1 MKKNLV
7 LLIALALTLIPIST
21 YGTDHA
27 GPKTPSCGN
36 YKVTKKEVIVG
47 VKFPKG
53 TYQVNAFGIPCS
65 KVMGKEGLFSKFLKL
80 KDRDPLPKPWRY
92 LAGAVGAPKFSS
104 SSGVGFRVQLLTPT
118 PSDSPSATPSPKKIV
133 PDEALVVQALFEEI
147 WKSSAKSKTKV
158 KIEIE
163 PARKDSDWAKQQ
175 VDLTDISLELFV
187 KMGFDIKTE
196 STIYIGWDWN
206 WIQQYMPK
214 QSWCYTGQWAGAG
227 SCGEGILFINLKYTA
242 DSLRSGDKEIPFPS
256 KQVQFGATSVMIHE
270 LAHQAQRDFAE
281 SNGKNVS
288 FYPAW
293 IREGAAELLKIAGYA
308 KYHGISYIEAR
319 DLYLY
324 TNYTFQGCGDAKIL
338 EMLMSNNHPRNC
350 NYTVGM
356 LAVEYLAATKKDL
369 RTTFTFAG
377 SKLDGLGPNFNNQTG
392 ISEET
397 YRLVMKEVFNLD
409 ISVWDPLAEK
419 YYGTWAP

>member
-1 MKKNLV
+1 MALKLRLLIPAIALLLSLFPLSSAEAAVTAGASCKTSGQVVVVKGTQFKCMKKGKK
-7 LLIALALTLIPIST
+7 LTWSKFTVRTP
-21 YGTDHA
+21 A
-27 GPKTPSCGN
+27 TPSPSP
-36 YKVTKKEVIVG
+36 T
-47 VKFPKG
+47 P
-53 TYQVNAFGIPCS
+53 
-65 KVMGKEGLFSKFLKL
+65 
-80 KDRDPLPKPWRY
+80 
-92 LAGAVGAPKFSS
+92 
-104 SSGVGFRVQLLTPT
+104 TPT
-118 PSDSPSATPSPKKIV
+118 PSPVPTPSASPKPSPTKLV
-133 PDEALVVQALFEEI
+133 PTEALVVQALFEEI
-147 WKSSAKSKTKV
+147 WKSSATSKTKV

-175 VDLTDISLELFV
+175 AELTDISLELFA

-196 STIYIGWDWN
+196 PTIYIGWDWN

-227 SCGEGILFINLKYTA
+227 SCGEGILFINLKHTA

-256 KQVQFGATSVMIHE
+256 KQVQFNTTSVMIHE
-270 LAHQAQRDFAE
+270 LAHQAQRDFSE

-319 DLYLY
+319 DIYLY

-338 EMLMSNNHPRNC
+338 EMLMSNNHPRSC
-350 NYTVGM
+350 NYTAGM
-356 LAVEYLAATKKDL
+356 LAVEYLAATTKDL
-369 RTTFTFAG
+369 RSTFSFAG

-397 YRLVMKEVFNLD
+397 YRLVMKEVFNLEN
-409 ISVWDPLAEK
+409 SVWDPLAEK

>member
-1 MKKNLV
+1 MKQKWRLLV
-7 LLIALALTLIPIST
+7 PAIALLLSIFPLSSAEAAVT
-21 YGTDHA
+21 A
-27 GPKTPSCGN
+27 GASCKAAGQ
-36 YKVTKKEVIVG
+36 VIV
-47 VKFPKG
+47 VKGAQFKCVKKG
-53 TYQVNAFGIPCS
+53 KKLTWN
-65 KVMGKEGLFSKFLKL
+65 KFNV
-80 KDRDPLPKPWRY
+80 RTPATPKPS
-92 LAGAVGAPKFSS
+92 PTP
-104 SSGVGFRVQLLTPT
+104 TPT
-118 PSDSPSATPSPKKIV
+118 PSASASPSASPSPKKVV
-133 PDEALVVQALFEEI
+133 PNEALVVQALFEEI
-147 WKSSAKSKTKV
+147 WKSSATSKTKV

-175 VDLTDISLELFV
+175 ADLTDISLELFV
-187 KMGFDIKTE
+187 KMGFGIETDP
-196 STIYIGWDWN
+196 TIYIGWDWK

-214 QSWCYTGQWAGAG
+214 QSWCYDGQWAGAG
-227 SCGEGILFINLKYTA
+227 SCGEGILFINLKHTA

-308 KYHGISYIEAR
+308 KYHDISYIEAR
-319 DLYLY
+319 DIYLY
-324 TNYTFQGCGDAKIL
+324 TNSTWQGCGDAKIL
-338 EMLMSNNHPRNC
+338 EMLMSNNHPRSC
-350 NYTVGM
+350 NYTAGM
-356 LAVEYLAATKKDL
+356 LAVEYLVATTKDL
-369 RTTFTFAG
+369 RSTFSFAG

-409 ISVWDPLAEK
+409 NSLWDPLVEK

>member
-1 MKKNLV
+1 MKQKLRLLV
-7 LLIALALTLIPIST
+7 PATALFLSIFPLSSAEAAVT
-21 YGTDHA
+21 A
-27 GPKTPSCGN
+27 GASCKAAGQ
-36 YKVTKKEVIVG
+36 VIV
-47 VKFPKG
+47 VKGAQFKCVKKG
-53 TYQVNAFGIPCS
+53 KKLTWN
-65 KVMGKEGLFSKFLKL
+65 KFNV
-80 KDRDPLPKPWRY
+80 RTPATPKPS
-92 LAGAVGAPKFSS
+92 PTP
-104 SSGVGFRVQLLTPT
+104 TPT
-118 PSDSPSATPSPKKIV
+118 PSASASPSASPSPKKVV
-133 PDEALVVQALFEEI
+133 PNEALVVQALFEEI
-147 WKSSAKSKTKV
+147 WKSSATSKTKV

-175 VDLTDISLELFV
+175 ADLTDISLELFE
-187 KMGFDIKTE
+187 KMGFGIETDP
-196 STIYIGWDWN
+196 TIYIGWDWK

-214 QSWCYTGQWAGAG
+214 QSWCYDGQWAGAG
-227 SCGEGILFINLKYTA
+227 SCGEGILFINLKHTA

-308 KYHGISYIEAR
+308 KYHDISYIEAR
-319 DLYLY
+319 DIYLY
-324 TNYTFQGCGDAKIL
+324 TNSTWQGCGDAKIL
-338 EMLMSNNHPRNC
+338 EMLMSNNHPRSC
-350 NYTVGM
+350 NYTAGM
-356 LAVEYLAATKKDL
+356 LAVEYLVATTKDL
-369 RTTFTFAG
+369 RSTFSFAG

-409 ISVWDPLAEK
+409 NNVWDPLVEK

>member
-1 MKKNLV
+1 MKQKLRLLV
-7 LLIALALTLIPIST
+7 PAIALLLSLFPLTSAEAAVT
-21 YGTDHA
+21 A
-27 GPKTPSCGN
+27 GASCKTSGQ
-36 YKVTKKEVIVG
+36 IV
-47 VKFPKG
+47 VVKG
-53 TYQVNAFGIPCS
+53 TQFKCV
-65 KVMGKEGLFSKFLKL
+65 KKGKKLTWSKFTV
-80 KDRDPLPKPWRY
+80 RTPATPKPS
-92 LAGAVGAPKFSS
+92 P
-104 SSGVGFRVQLLTPT
+104 TPT
-118 PSDSPSATPSPKKIV
+118 PSPSPVPTPSASPSASPSPSPSPKKVV
-133 PDEALVVQALFEEI
+133 PNEALVVQALFEEM
-147 WKSSAKSKTKV
+147 WKRSATSKTKV

-175 VDLTDISLELFV
+175 AELTDISLELFA
-187 KMGFDIKTE
+187 KMGFEIKSE
-196 STIYIGWDWN
+196 PTIYIGWDWN

-227 SCGEGILFINLKYTA
+227 SCGEGILFINLKHTA

-256 KQVQFGATSVMIHE
+256 KQVQFNTTSVMIHE
-270 LAHQAQRDFAE
+270 LAHQAQRDFSE

-319 DLYLY
+319 DIYLY

-338 EMLMSNNHPRNC
+338 EMLMSNNHPRSC
-350 NYTVGM
+350 NYTAGM
-356 LAVEYLAATKKDL
+356 LAVEYLAATTKDL
-369 RTTFTFAG
+369 RSTFSFAG

-409 ISVWDPLAEK
+409 NSAWDPLAEK

>member
-1 MKKNLV
+1 MRQKWRLLV
-7 LLIALALTLIPIST
+7 PAIALLLSLFPLTSAEAAVT
-21 YGTDHA
+21 A
-27 GPKTPSCGN
+27 GASC
-36 YKVTKKEVIVG
+36 KKSGQVVV
-47 VKFPKG
+47 VKGAQFKCVKKG
-53 TYQVNAFGIPCS
+53 S
-65 KVMGKEGLFSKFLKL
+65 KLTWSKFTA
-80 KDRDPLPKPWRY
+80 RTPATPKPS
-92 LAGAVGAPKFSS
+92 P
-104 SSGVGFRVQLLTPT
+104 TPT
-118 PSDSPSATPSPKKIV
+118 PSASASASPSASPSPKKVV
-133 PDEALVVQALFEEI
+133 PNEALVVQALFEEI
-147 WKSSAKSKTKV
+147 WKSSATSKTKV

-175 VDLTDISLELFV
+175 ADLTDISLELFV
-187 KMGFDIKTE
+187 KMGFGIETDP
-196 STIYIGWDWN
+196 TIYIGWDWK

-214 QSWCYTGQWAGAG
+214 QSWCYDGQWAGAG
-227 SCGEGILFINLKYTA
+227 SCGEGILFINLKHTA

-319 DLYLY
+319 DIYLY
-324 TNYTFQGCGDAKIL
+324 TNSTWQGCGDAKIL
-338 EMLMSNNHPRNC
+338 EMLMSNNHPRSC
-350 NYTVGM
+350 NYTAGM
-356 LAVEYLAATKKDL
+356 LAAEYLAATTKDL
-369 RTTFTFAG
+369 RSTFSFAG

-409 ISVWDPLAEK
+409 NNVWDPLVEK

>member
-1 MKKNLV
+1 MALKLRLLIPAIALLLSLFPLSSAEAAVTAGASCKTSGQVVVVKGTQFKCMKKGKK
-7 LLIALALTLIPIST
+7 LTWSKFTVRTP
-21 YGTDHA
+21 A
-27 GPKTPSCGN
+27 TPSPSP
-36 YKVTKKEVIVG
+36 T
-47 VKFPKG
+47 P
-53 TYQVNAFGIPCS
+53 
-65 KVMGKEGLFSKFLKL
+65 
-80 KDRDPLPKPWRY
+80 
-92 LAGAVGAPKFSS
+92 
-104 SSGVGFRVQLLTPT
+104 TPT
-118 PSDSPSATPSPKKIV
+118 PSPVPTPSASPKPSPTKLV
-133 PDEALVVQALFEEI
+133 PTEALVVQALFEEI
-147 WKSSAKSKTKV
+147 WKSSATSKTKV

-175 VDLTDISLELFV
+175 AELTDISLELFA

-196 STIYIGWDWN
+196 PTIYIGWDWN

-227 SCGEGILFINLKYTA
+227 SCGEGILFINLKHTA

-256 KQVQFGATSVMIHE
+256 KQVQFNATSVMIHE
-270 LAHQAQRDFAE
+270 LAHQAQRDFSE

-319 DLYLY
+319 DIYLY

-338 EMLMSNNHPRNC
+338 EMLMSNNHPRSC
-350 NYTVGM
+350 NYTAGM
-356 LAVEYLAATKKDL
+356 LAVEYLAATTKDL
-369 RTTFTFAG
+369 RSTFSFAG

-397 YRLVMKEVFNLD
+397 YRLVMKEVFNLEN
-409 ISVWDPLAEK
+409 SVWDPLAEK

>member
-1 MKKNLV
+1 MKQKLRLLV
-7 LLIALALTLIPIST
+7 PAIALFLSIFPLSSAEAAVTAGASCKTAGQVVVVKGAQFKCVKKGKKLTW
-21 YGTDHA
+21 
-27 GPKTPSCGN
+27 
-36 YKVTKKEVIVG
+36 
-47 VKFPKG
+47 
-53 TYQVNAFGIPCS
+53 
-65 KVMGKEGLFSKFLKL
+65 SKFTQSTKAT
-80 KDRDPLPKPWRY
+80 P
-92 LAGAVGAPKFSS
+92 
-104 SSGVGFRVQLLTPT
+104 TPT
-118 PSDSPSATPSPKKIV
+118 PSATPVPTPSASPSASPSPKKVV
-133 PDEALVVQALFEEI
+133 PNEALVVQALFEEI
-147 WKSSAKSKTKV
+147 WKSSATSKTKV

-175 VDLTDISLELFV
+175 AELTDISLELFV
-187 KMGFDIKTE
+187 KMGFDIKTAP
-196 STIYIGWDWN
+196 TIYIGWDWN

-227 SCGEGILFINLKYTA
+227 SCGEGILFINLKHTA

-270 LAHQAQRDFAE
+270 LAHQAQRDFSE

-293 IREGAAELLKIAGYA
+293 IREGSAELLKIAGYA
-308 KYHGISYIEAR
+308 KYHGISYMEAR
-319 DLYLY
+319 DIYLY
-324 TNYTFQGCGDAKIL
+324 TNSTWQGCGDAKIL
-338 EMLMSNNHPRNC
+338 EMLMSNNHPRSC
-350 NYTVGM
+350 NYTAGM
-356 LAVEYLAATKKDL
+356 LAVEYLAATTKDL
-369 RTTFTFAG
+369 RSTFSFAG

-409 ISVWDPLAEK
+409 NSVWDPLVEK

>member
-1 MKKNLV
+1 MKQKLRLLV
-7 LLIALALTLIPIST
+7 PAIALLLSLFPLSSAEAAVT
-21 YGTDHA
+21 A
-27 GPKTPSCGN
+27 GASCKTSGQ
-36 YKVTKKEVIVG
+36 IV
-47 VKFPKG
+47 VVKG
-53 TYQVNAFGIPCS
+53 TQFKCV
-65 KVMGKEGLFSKFLKL
+65 KKGKKLTWSKFTV
-80 KDRDPLPKPWRY
+80 RTPATPKPS
-92 LAGAVGAPKFSS
+92 P
-104 SSGVGFRVQLLTPT
+104 TPT
-118 PSDSPSATPSPKKIV
+118 PSPSPVPTPSASPSASPSPSPSPKKVV
-133 PDEALVVQALFEEI
+133 PNEALVVQALFEEM
-147 WKSSAKSKTKV
+147 WKSSATSKTKV

-175 VDLTDISLELFV
+175 ADLTNVSLELFA
-187 KMGFDIKTE
+187 KMGFDIKTNA
-196 STIYIGWDWN
+196 TIYIGWDWN

-214 QSWCYTGQWAGAG
+214 QSWCYDGQWAGAG
-227 SCGEGILFINLKYTA
+227 SCGEGILFINLKHTA
-242 DSLRSGDKEIPFPS
+242 DWIRSGDKEIPFPS
-256 KQVQFGATSVMIHE
+256 KQVQFVATAATIHE

-293 IREGAAELLKIAGYA
+293 IREGAAMMLQVGGYA

-319 DLYLY
+319 DIMLY
-324 TNYTFQGCGDAKIL
+324 TNSTWQGCGDAKIL

-350 NYTVGM
+350 NYTAGM
-356 LAVEYLAATKKDL
+356 LAAEYLAATTKDL
-369 RTTFTFAG
+369 SSAFSFAG

-409 ISVWDPLAEK
+409 NSVWDPLAEK

>member
-1 MKKNLV
+1 MKQKLRLLV
-7 LLIALALTLIPIST
+7 PATALFLSIFPLSSAEAAVT
-21 YGTDHA
+21 A
-27 GPKTPSCGN
+27 GASCKAAGQ
-36 YKVTKKEVIVG
+36 VIV
-47 VKFPKG
+47 VKGAQFKCVKKG
-53 TYQVNAFGIPCS
+53 KKLTWN
-65 KVMGKEGLFSKFLKL
+65 KFNV
-80 KDRDPLPKPWRY
+80 RTPATPKPS
-92 LAGAVGAPKFSS
+92 P
-104 SSGVGFRVQLLTPT
+104 TPT
-118 PSDSPSATPSPKKIV
+118 PSASASPSASPSPKKVV
-133 PDEALVVQALFEEI
+133 PNEALVVQALFEEI
-147 WKSSAKSKTKV
+147 WKSSATSKTKV

-175 VDLTDISLELFV
+175 ADLTDISLELFE
-187 KMGFDIKTE
+187 KMGFGIETDP
-196 STIYIGWDWN
+196 TIYIGWDWK

-214 QSWCYTGQWAGAG
+214 QSWCYDGQWAGAG
-227 SCGEGILFINLKYTA
+227 SCGEGILFINLKHTA

-281 SNGKNVS
+281 KTDRRTVS

-308 KYHGISYIEAR
+308 KYHSISYIEAR
-319 DLYLY
+319 DIYLY
-324 TNYTFQGCGDAKIL
+324 TNSTWQGCGNVKL
-338 EMLMSNNHPRNC
+338 TEMLMSNNHPRSC
-350 NYTVGM
+350 NYTAGM
-356 LAVEYLAATKKDL
+356 LAVEYLVATTKDL
-369 RTTFTFAG
+369 RSTFSFAG

-409 ISVWDPLAEK
+409 NNVWDPLVEK

>member
-1 MKKNLV
+1 VKQKLHLLV
-7 LLIALALTLIPIST
+7 PAIALLLSIFPLSSAEAAVT
-21 YGTDHA
+21 A
-27 GPKTPSCGN
+27 GASCKTSGQ
-36 YKVTKKEVIVG
+36 VVVI
-47 VKFPKG
+47 KG
-53 TYQVNAFGIPCS
+53 TQFKCV
-65 KVMGKEGLFSKFLKL
+65 KKGKKLTWSKFTQSTKAT
-80 KDRDPLPKPWRY
+80 PKP
-92 LAGAVGAPKFSS
+92 
-104 SSGVGFRVQLLTPT
+104 TPT
-118 PSDSPSATPSPKKIV
+118 PSATPSPSPSPSASPIKLV
-133 PDEALVVQALFEEI
+133 PDEALIVQKLFEEI
-147 WKSSAKSKTKV
+147 WKSSATSKTKV

-175 VDLTDISLELFV
+175 ADLTDISLELFV
-187 KMGFDIKTE
+187 KMGFGIETDP
-196 STIYIGWDWN
+196 TIYIGWDWK

-214 QSWCYTGQWAGAG
+214 QSWCYDGQWAGAG
-227 SCGEGILFINLKYTA
+227 SCGEGILFINLKHTA

-308 KYHGISYIEAR
+308 KYHDISYIEAR
-319 DLYLY
+319 DIYLY
-324 TNYTFQGCGDAKIL
+324 TNSTWQGCGDAKIL
-338 EMLMSNNHPRNC
+338 EMLMSNNHPRSC
-350 NYTVGM
+350 NYTAGM
-356 LAVEYLAATKKDL
+356 LAVEYLVATTKDL
-369 RTTFTFAG
+369 RSTFSFAG

-409 ISVWDPLAEK
+409 NSLWDPLVEK

>member
-1 MKKNLV
+1 MKQKLRLLV
-7 LLIALALTLIPIST
+7 PAIALLLSLFPLSSAEAAVTAGASCKTAGQVVVVKGAQFKCVKKGKKLTWNKFT
-21 YGTDHA
+21 VR
-27 GPKTPSCGN
+27 TPA
-36 YKVTKKEVIVG
+36 T
-47 VKFPKG
+47 
-53 TYQVNAFGIPCS
+53 
-65 KVMGKEGLFSKFLKL
+65 
-80 KDRDPLPKPWRY
+80 PKPT
-92 LAGAVGAPKFSS
+92 PTP
-104 SSGVGFRVQLLTPT
+104 TPT
-118 PSDSPSATPSPKKIV
+118 PSASASPSASPSPKKVV
-133 PDEALVVQALFEEI
+133 PNEALVVQALFEEI
-147 WKSSAKSKTKV
+147 WKSSATSKTKV

-175 VDLTDISLELFV
+175 AELTDISLELFV
-187 KMGFDIKTE
+187 KMGFDIKTAP
-196 STIYIGWDWN
+196 TIYIGWDWN

-227 SCGEGILFINLKYTA
+227 SCGEGILFINLKHTA

-270 LAHQAQRDFAE
+270 LAHQAQRDFSE

-293 IREGAAELLKIAGYA
+293 IREGSAELLKIAGYA
-308 KYHGISYIEAR
+308 KYHGISYMEAR
-319 DLYLY
+319 DIYLY
-324 TNYTFQGCGDAKIL
+324 TNSTWQGCGDAKIL
-338 EMLMSNNHPRNC
+338 EMLMSNNHPRSC
-350 NYTVGM
+350 NYTAGM
-356 LAVEYLAATKKDL
+356 LAVEYLAATTKDL
-369 RTTFTFAG
+369 RSTFSFAG

-409 ISVWDPLAEK
+409 NSVWDPLVEK

>member
-1 MKKNLV
+1 MKQRLRLLV
-7 LLIALALTLIPIST
+7 PAIALLLSLFPLTSAEAAVT
-21 YGTDHA
+21 A
-27 GPKTPSCGN
+27 GASCKTLGQVVVVKGSQFKC
-36 YKVTKKEVIVG
+36 VKKG
-47 VKFPKG
+47 KKL
-53 TYQVNAFGIPCS
+53 TWS
-65 KVMGKEGLFSKFLKL
+65 KITV
-80 KDRDPLPKPWRY
+80 RTPATPKPS
-92 LAGAVGAPKFSS
+92 P
-104 SSGVGFRVQLLTPT
+104 TPT
-118 PSDSPSATPSPKKIV
+118 PSPSPVPEPSASPSATPAPTKLV
-133 PDEALVVQALFEEI
+133 PNEALVVQALFEEI
-147 WKSSAKSKTKV
+147 WKSSATSKAKV

-175 VDLTDISLELFV
+175 AELTDISLELFA

-196 STIYIGWDWN
+196 PTIYIGWDWN

-227 SCGEGILFINLKYTA
+227 SCGEGILFINLKHTA

-256 KQVQFGATSVMIHE
+256 KQVQFNTTSVMIHE
-270 LAHQAQRDFAE
+270 LAHQAQRDFSE

-319 DLYLY
+319 DIYLY
-324 TNYTFQGCGDAKIL
+324 TNSTWQGCGDAKIL
-338 EMLMSNNHPRNC
+338 EMLMSNNHPRSC
-350 NYTVGM
+350 NYTAGM
-356 LAVEYLAATKKDL
+356 LAVEYLAATTKDL
-369 RTTFTFAG
+369 RSTFSFAG
-377 SKLDGLGPNFNNQTG
+377 SKLAGLGPNFNNQTG

-409 ISVWDPLAEK
+409 NSVWDPLAEK